1 MLILRQFQKLKA
13 PSVCSLITNP
23 SSWEEFRSILKTY
36 RAIFLISRLLFEKMN
51 FLHQQNAAAC
61 QMAAKCKIFLQKA
74 SPQNVKIRFSQNHLR
89 CSPMVW
95 NGFGDAP
102 RVSKNVFHHLRAF
115 AETSKKKIL
124 ARSSSANFPWLLQ
137 ERNYWS
143 KRLIWLQRAFWRC
156 PNLMKSSRQN

>member
-61 QMAAKCKIFLQKA
+61 QMAAKMQDISTKSEPPKCQNSIFSK
-74 SPQNVKIRFSQNHLR
+74 SPQMF
-89 CSPMVW
+89 PMVW

-102 RVSKNVFHHLRAF
+102 RVSKNVFRHLRAF
-115 AETSKKKIL
+115 A
-124 ARSSSANFPWLLQ
+124 AAYRSGF
-137 ERNYWS
+137 
-143 KRLIWLQRAFWRC
+143 
-156 PNLMKSSRQN
+156 